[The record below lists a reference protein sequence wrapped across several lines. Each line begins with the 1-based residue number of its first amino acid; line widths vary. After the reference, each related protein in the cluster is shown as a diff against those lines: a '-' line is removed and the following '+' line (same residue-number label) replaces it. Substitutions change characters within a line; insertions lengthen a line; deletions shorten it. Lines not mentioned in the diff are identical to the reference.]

1 MGKVRLKNGKLCK
14 KNEYRSCRMRK
25 TNKIDH
31 RNYNKQ
37 NDTFQEKGSVKFYTY
52 NLLIFLAI

>member
-1 MGKVRLKNGKLCK
+1 MGKVRLKNGKLGK

-31 RNYNKQ
+31 RNHNKQ
-37 NDTFQEKGSVKFYTY
+37 NDTFQEKRKCKV
-52 NLLIFLAI
+52 LHI